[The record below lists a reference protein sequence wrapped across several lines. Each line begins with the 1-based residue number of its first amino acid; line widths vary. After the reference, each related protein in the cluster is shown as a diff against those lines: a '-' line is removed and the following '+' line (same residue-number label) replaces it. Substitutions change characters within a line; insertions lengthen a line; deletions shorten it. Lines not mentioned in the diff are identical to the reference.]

1 MKFSTRLLCFVSV
14 ILLASLLAACGAV
27 PPKGNEVLGVDPIIA
42 AEGVTGESVEP
53 DQQSLDSAE
62 DASETGEEV
71 GENDVGSEAIGLPA
85 IVPGRADM
93 RATDPST
100 VSLAA
105 GRPQL
110 VEFIAYWCPVCKAM
124 APTVHGLEDL
134 YGEQINFIYLD
145 RDDPAT
151 LPFQE
156 QLGYVYQPHFFLL
169 DANGNVV
176 AQWIGST
183 DGTVIQ
189 EALVAQLP

>member
-1 MKFSTRLLCFVSV
+1 MS
-14 ILLASLLAACGAV
+14 
-27 PPKGNEVLGVDPIIA
+27 NEIPISIDP
-42 AEGVTGESVEP
+42 TP
-53 DQQSLDSAE
+53 
-62 DASETGEEV
+62 
-71 GENDVGSEAIGLPA
+71 VGSDAIGLPA
-85 IVPGRADM
+85 IVPGRAEM

-100 VSLAA
+100 VMLAA
-105 GRPQL
+105 GKPQL

-169 DANGNVV
+169 DPNGVV
-176 AQWIGST
+176 LAQWRGYVE
-183 DGTVIQ
+183 GVVLQ
-189 EALVAQLP
+189 EALVAQLPQ